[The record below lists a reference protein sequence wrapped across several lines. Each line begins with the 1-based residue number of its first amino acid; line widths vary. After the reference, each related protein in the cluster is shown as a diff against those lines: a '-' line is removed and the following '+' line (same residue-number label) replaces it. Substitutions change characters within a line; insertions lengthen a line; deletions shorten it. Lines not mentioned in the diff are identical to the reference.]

1 MGTQRKNGEK
11 RGNKW
16 KERVR
21 KNKREERDD
30 MGDKQ
35 RKWNKIKSREKA
47 HWKQNKGESKRKP
60 LRAEII
66 MVFLNH
72 PHKLTLLLFFNH

>member
-1 MGTQRKNGEK
+1 M
-11 RGNKW
+11 
-16 KERVR
+16 R

-30 MGDKQ
+30 MGNKQ
-35 RKWNKIKSREKA
+35 RKRDKIKSREKA

-66 MVFLNH
+66 IVLLNH
-72 PHKLTLLLFFNH
+72 PHKLNLLHFFNH